1 MATTSAAFAFSVP
14 GAPAS
19 VEQLVIIED
28 SPSDAVMVQSMLA
41 GRHAGVTYV
50 CAVAPTLAEGLKL
63 IDAELPSCVL
73 VDLGLP
79 DSDGLDTLTA
89 VLARVPD
96 TPIVVFTGLDND
108 AVGEQAVIHGAQ
120 DYLVKG
126 KTDAQ
131 LLVRTIRRATERKH
145 TELAAR
151 SRDARFRSLLDLAPD
166 AIIATDCERVI
177 TFWNQGAESI
187 YGWTSDEAEGQ
198 SLDALIDGVHEP
210 DNFKDLLTIGHWEGE
225 ATQRT
230 KDGGWT
236 VVEGRWSVVKD
247 DAGDPIGLVGAK
259 RDITARR
266 AIEDQL
272 AEQTVQLAR
281 SNAELEQFAYVASHD
296 LAQPLRTIAGFVQL
310 LGARYKGHLDAEADE
325 FIDFALEGVKRM
337 QTMIQDLL
345 TYSRVSRAEY
355 SLVAVDTRKLVEELM
370 ESLGVAEAVTIS
382 SPLPTVLADAG
393 QLERVFQN
401 LTTNALKFV
410 PPDRTATVD
419 ISAVE
424 EAGQWTFAVRDNG
437 IGIAAE
443 HREQIFKMFERLH
456 NHEEYPGT
464 GIGLSVCQ
472 RIIERHGGRIWV
484 DSAEGEGSTFR
495 FTLAPKSVKR

>member
-1 MATTSAAFAFSVP
+1 MTTTTAAFAPPPAV
-14 GAPAS
+14 APTP
-19 VEQLVIIED
+19 VERVVIIED

-41 GRHAGVTYV
+41 GRNAGVTYV
-50 CAVAPTLAEGLKL
+50 CAVAPTLAEGLLL
-63 IDAELPSCVL
+63 IDVQRPACVL

-79 DSDGLDTLTA
+79 DSDGLDTLRT
-89 VLARVPD
+89 VLEHVPD
-96 TPIVVFTGLDND
+96 TPIVVFTGLDD
-108 AVGEQAVIHGAQ
+108 DTVGEQAVIHGAQ

-166 AIIATDCERVI
+166 AIIATDCELVI
-177 TFWNQGAESI
+177 TFWNRGAESI

-210 DNFKDLLTIGHWEGE
+210 DNFQDLLTVGHWEGE
-225 ATQRT
+225 ATHRT
-230 KDGGWT
+230 KDGGST
-236 VVEGRWSVVKD
+236 VIEGRWSVVND
-247 DAGDPIGLVGAK
+247 DAGDPIGLIGAH
-259 RDITARR
+259 RDVSARR

-272 AEQTVQLAR
+272 AEQADQLER

-310 LGARYKGHLDAEADE
+310 LGARYKGRLDAEADE
-325 FIDFALEGVKRM
+325 FIDFALEGVTRM

-355 SLVAVDTRKLVEELM
+355 NLVAVDTRALVEQLM
-370 ESLGVAEAVTIS
+370 ETLGVGDAVTIS
-382 SPLPTVLADAG
+382 SPLPRVLADAG

-401 LTTNALKFV
+401 LITNALKFV
-410 PPDRTATVD
+410 PPDRTAQVD
-419 ISAVE
+419 ISALDD
-424 EAGQWTFAVRDNG
+424 AGQWHFVVRDNG

-443 HREQIFKMFERLH
+443 HRERIFKMFERLH

-472 RIIERHGGRIWV
+472 RIVERHGGRIWL
-484 DSAEGEGSTFR
+484 DSVEGEGSTFH
-495 FTLAPKSVKR
+495 FTLAPKNVTR